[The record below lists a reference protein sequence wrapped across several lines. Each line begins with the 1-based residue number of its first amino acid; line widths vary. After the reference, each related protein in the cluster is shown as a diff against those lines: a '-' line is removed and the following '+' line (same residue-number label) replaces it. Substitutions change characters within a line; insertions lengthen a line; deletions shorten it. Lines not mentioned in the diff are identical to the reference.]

1 MSRAIDRTAL
11 RFGSPSRSARGA
23 LVLALLCLAAPA
35 LAAPA
40 VDDEDPLAAKPGK
53 AQKKQAKPAAKKKAP
68 PVKAAP
74 KKKAPEPEI
83 EIEPEPA
90 PPPPPPAP
98 EPAAAPLAEPA
109 QPRAD
114 AEVHAEVAPRHARK
128 RFYVRA
134 GAALVKPLSSSRPM
148 ELADVNGAASL
159 AVQNGPI
166 AGSGATVSSATIPAI
181 IVGYNITDHVGIET
195 VLGLPF
201 TVKFQATGT
210 LATESI
216 APTALGIP
224 TGVGPLGPELGEA
237 KAAPPLVTLV
247 YKFLEPQA
255 RVRPFAGAGAAI
267 LFAFNAKV
275 TNPMLIEVS
284 QPSMS
289 VSPAPG
295 LVFHGGLEARISDS
309 WFARLDVKYIAFMLA
324 RAEVTHIQVRTPE
337 LPLFDTVEVG
347 TAKMSV
353 WVNPLI
359 VQLGIG
365 ADF

>member
-1 MSRAIDRTAL
+1 VKR
-11 RFGSPSRSARGA
+11 A
-23 LVLALLCLAAPA
+23 LVLGLLCLAAPA

-40 VDDEDPLAAKPGK
+40 VDDEDPINTKPAAKKP
-53 AQKKQAKPAAKKKAP
+53 AKPAAKKPAKKPAPKAS
-68 PVKAAP
+68 

-83 EIEPEPA
+83 EVEPEPA
-90 PPPPPPAP
+90 PPPPPPP
-98 EPAAAPLAEPA
+98 EPVAAAPLAEPA
-109 QPRAD
+109 QPAAD
-114 AEVHAEVAPRHARK
+114 VEVHAEVAPRRASK

-134 GAALVKPLSSSRPM
+134 GAALVKPLSTSRPM
-148 ELADVNGAASL
+148 ELADVDGAASL

-181 IVGYNITDHVGIET
+181 IVGYNITDHIGIET

-201 TVKFQATGT
+201 TVKFEATGT
-210 LATESI
+210 LANQSI

-247 YKFLEPQA
+247 YKLFEPQA
-255 RVRPFAGAGAAI
+255 RVRPFVGAGGAI

-275 TNPMLIEVS
+275 TNPMLTAVS
-284 QPSMS
+284 QPTMT

-295 LVFHGGLEARISDS
+295 LVFHGGVEARLSES

-324 RAEVTHIQVRTPE
+324 RAEVTHVQVKTPE

-359 VQLGIG
+359 IQLGIG